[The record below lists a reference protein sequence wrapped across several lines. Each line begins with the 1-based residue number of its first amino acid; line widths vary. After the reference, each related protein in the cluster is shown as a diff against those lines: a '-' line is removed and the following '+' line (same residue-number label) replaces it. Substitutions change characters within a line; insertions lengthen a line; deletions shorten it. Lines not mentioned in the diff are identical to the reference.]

1 MKTPTFHFLSVL
13 LALLGLIL
21 SAQADISEY
30 FLRDPYDQ
38 LDLFRQSNLKTKDTT
53 AAKEEEP
60 TEKAN
65 DEGLYEEYYDYLY
78 DVGVLPTK
86 ESTTSTTTEK
96 PTPSPSPPR
105 LQTRK
110 NPLQVAEDVL
120 GRVKKPTKRRKSS
133 KKRFSYRPRDSI
145 IAEAA
150 AAIKRQGKPMPHRNF
165 AKAKP
170 ESSKQLKPK
179 VKQQQLRIL
188 PGLENVERLIP
199 SSLKT
204 VIEDSGKR
212 IVKAVMQPI
221 NSIPRNTNIKE
232 TTFSSKMGEWLQP
245 YRSYFGYMAPTF
257 APDHITSF
265 LVTQWVSTI
274 SITIAWI
281 TVGYLWQ
288 TMTTGRSSEGRSL
301 EPWESLVPDSGT
313 MAIVLQ
319 DLSDAAARWRDE
331 L

>member
-1 MKTPTFHFLSVL
+1 MKRPLFYFLSVL
-13 LALLGLIL
+13 LALLGLTL
-21 SAQADISEY
+21 SARADISEY

-38 LDLFRQSNLKTKDTT
+38 LDLFRQSNLRTKDT
-53 AAKEEEP
+53 AATKEEES

-65 DEGLYEEYYDYLY
+65 DEGIYEEYYDYLY

-86 ESTTSTTTEK
+86 ETTTSTTTEK

-105 LQTRK
+105 LQPRK

-133 KKRFSYRPRDSI
+133 KKRYSYRPRDNVA
-145 IAEAA
+145 AEAA

-170 ESSKQLKPK
+170 VSSKKLPQQPK
-179 VKQQQLRIL
+179 LKQQQKLL
-188 PGLENVERLIP
+188 GLENVERLIP

-221 NSIPRNTNIKE
+221 NNIPRNTHIKE
-232 TTFSSKMGEWLQP
+232 TTFSSKMESWLQP

-281 TVGYLWQ
+281 GVGYMWQ
-288 TMTTGRSSEGRSL
+288 TMTGRSSDGRSM

-319 DLSDAAARWRDE
+319 DLSDAAQRWHDE

>member
-1 MKTPTFHFLSVL
+1 MKRPFFNFLSVL
-13 LALLGLIL
+13 FFLELTL

-38 LDLFRQSNLKTKDTT
+38 LDLFRQSSLKTKDTT
-53 AAKEEEP
+53 TDSKEEESAD
-60 TEKAN
+60 KAN
-65 DEGLYEEYYDYLY
+65 DDGLYEEYYDYLY

-86 ESTTSTTTEK
+86 ETTTSTTTTEK
-96 PTPSPSPPR
+96 PTSSPKPPR
-105 LQTRK
+105 IQPRK

-120 GRVKKPTKRRKSS
+120 GRVKKPTKRRKTS
-133 KKRFSYRPRDSI
+133 KKRFSYRPRDSM

-170 ESSKQLKPK
+170 VASKIKPN
-179 VKQQQLRIL
+179 VKQQQQRDL

-221 NSIPRNTNIKE
+221 NSIPRNTHIKE
-232 TTFSSKMGEWLQP
+232 TSFSSKMESWLQP

-288 TMTTGRSSEGRSL
+288 SMTTGRSSEGRSI

-313 MAIVLQ
+313 MAVVLK
-319 DLSDAAARWRDE
+319 DLSDAAQRWHDE